1 MATAKKIVARAKSD
15 PKFLAKALVTPRL
28 RHKLPTNMLTP
39 ELARKRRTAIRQRQ
53 PVVPGSPLTG
63 RDLSRESKAAM
74 RVKYAPLET
83 KEHKQLDMAR
93 NQQRDVGGFYD
104 AYLRQVAQHAAGD
117 LSQMASN
124 AAAVRQALVGSFVQQ
139 QAGQNAAASNY
150 ADTQAN
156 VVAPGQKLGAQA
168 MAQGRVRQVRED
180 VTATARQKGADRQLY
195 EANRRSDEAK
205 NVLARQI
212 ASGNLADKAVDNA
225 LAATKVKEDIR
236 HNKAVETN
244 TQ

>member
-104 AYLRQVAQHAAGD
+104 AYLQAGRAARGERADHRPAGGDGGPADAERGHRARAGRPHLTAEPGDAGAQARGATAGD

-150 ADTQAN
+150 ADTQATSSR
-156 VVAPGQKLGAQA
+156 P
-168 MAQGRVRQVRED
+168 
-180 VTATARQKGADRQLY
+180 ARSSA
-195 EANRRSDEAK
+195 RRRWRRAAC
-205 NVLARQI
+205 ARS
-212 ASGNLADKAVDNA
+212 AR
-225 LAATKVKEDIR
+225 T
-236 HNKAVETN
+236 
-244 TQ
+244 